1 MQGILSTADPKFSA
15 LTEKCKETPKAKYLL
30 TKYIQRNPMSTN
42 YPDHATTLL
51 ITHAGLGKAD
61 PELQT
66 KLARTYLQLI
76 NEYNLLPAAIC
87 FYTEGVNL
95 VVEGSPVLE
104 MLSALEAKGVRLI
117 VCNTCLNYYD
127 LAEKVRVGIIGGM
140 ADIIEAQ
147 WKADRVIT
155 L

>member
-1 MQGILSTADPKFSA
+1 MTI
-15 LTEKCKETPKAKYLL
+15 E
-30 TKYIQRNPMSTN
+30 

-51 ITHAGLGKAD
+51 ITSEGLGKAD
-61 PELQT
+61 QELQH
-66 KLARTYLQLI
+66 KLANTYLHLI

-87 FYTEGVNL
+87 FYTEGVKL

-104 MLSALEAKGVRLI
+104 TLSALEDKGVRLI
-117 VCNTCLNYYD
+117 VCNTCLNFYGLID
-127 LAEKVRVGIIGGM
+127 KVRVGIIGGM

>member
-1 MQGILSTADPKFSA
+1 VSTD
-15 LTEKCKETPKAKYLL
+15 
-30 TKYIQRNPMSTN
+30 

-51 ITHAGLGKAD
+51 ITHDGLGKAD
-61 PELQT
+61 QELQH
-66 KLARTYLQLI
+66 KLANTYLKLI
-76 NEYNLLPAAIC
+76 DEHNLLPAVIC
-87 FYTEGVNL
+87 FYTEGVKL

-104 MLSALEAKGVRLI
+104 ILSALEEKGVRLI
-117 VCNTCLNYYD
+117 VCNTCLNYYGLLD
-127 LAEKVRVGIIGGM
+127 KVRVGIIGGM